1 MSNNSSKKMQS
12 DFVARHC
19 STTQKLQK

>member
-1 MSNNSSKKMQS
+1 MQS